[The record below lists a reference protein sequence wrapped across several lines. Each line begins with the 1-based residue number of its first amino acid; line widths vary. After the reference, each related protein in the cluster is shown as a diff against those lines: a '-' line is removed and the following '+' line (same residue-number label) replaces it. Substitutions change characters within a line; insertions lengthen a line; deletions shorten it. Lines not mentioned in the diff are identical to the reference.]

1 MGVQVVD
8 TAEAQVVGAA
18 EAQVVG
24 RSWSAGGRG
33 VNSRAEGSDFSDLPS
48 SCVALIKAKH

>member
-18 EAQVVG
+18 EAHVVG